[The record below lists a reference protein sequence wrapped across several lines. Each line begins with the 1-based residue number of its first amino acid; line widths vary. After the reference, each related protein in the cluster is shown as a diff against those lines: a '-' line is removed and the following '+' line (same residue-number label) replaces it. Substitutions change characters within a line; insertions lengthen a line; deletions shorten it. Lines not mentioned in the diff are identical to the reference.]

1 MFLSISA
8 EGRIVMLG
16 RRKSSHGPTQLV
28 LQFGL
33 KPGRDRMH
41 RAPIASEVRD
51 RAVNAGIRTGDERR
65 HAFELARAEIMLR
78 VVHRRELERGL
89 ST

>member
-1 MFLSISA
+1 
-8 EGRIVMLG
+8 
-16 RRKSSHGPTQLV
+16 
-28 LQFGL
+28 
-33 KPGRDRMH
+33 MH